1 VRQEATVKL
10 TVKDLSSDQLSAY
23 NAIVG
28 WIRDADGG
36 LLSLGG
42 YAGSGKS
49 TLVSLVAEQ
58 VDLPAFCAY
67 TGKATSVLRRK
78 LRAAGTETVGAQKKS
93 REGVMSSDSRP
104 YCGTIHSLIYRPCD
118 CREPKTVEIQK
129 PCPEKDCDGETAW
142 VYGDAADAA
151 ASHSVCAKGH
161 KGLIK
166 GLKAFEALKPA
177 TKFVYVEKV
186 DGRCKLCGG
195 KEWLRREA
203 LDRHYGLIIIDEASM
218 VDDTMLRDLQSYG
231 VPILAVGDHG
241 QLPPVGGVGSIMKN
255 PTLRLEKIHRQ
266 AEGNPIIAL
275 SKIIRET
282 GRFPESMDGD
292 AVTFGKLRFIEQ
304 LIEERYESASP
315 ARLLEMG
322 LVCYTNKRRVGLN
335 ATVRRVRGISRDGR
349 DLPIKGEHVV
359 CLRNIKEQSGRPPV
373 ANGMRGVLQNDVKW
387 KLIRDTH
394 GTLKDAYGKAA
405 RESETQLIGSIA
417 FPEDEIGA
425 CEYEMFG
432 PQFQREKTYSSSE
445 ELAKETGIH
454 SFATAGA
461 LFDFGYAMT
470 AHKMQGSQVDDLVVV
485 AERPGPVSNEDW
497 ARWAYTAATRAVSKL
512 TVLR

>member
-1 VRQEATVKL
+1 VSVA
-10 TVKDLSSDQLSAY
+10 VKDLSADQLSAY
-23 NAIVG
+23 NTIVS
-28 WIRDADGG
+28 WINDRTRQP

-129 PCPEKDCDGETAW
+129 PCPEEGCDGETSW
-142 VYGDAADAA
+142 ERSLPVR
-151 ASHSVCAKGH
+151 SVCTKGH
-161 KGLIK
+161 VGLIK
-166 GLKAFEALKPA
+166 SEAAFDALKAA

-218 VDDTMLRDLQSYG
+218 VDDMMLRDLQSYG

-255 PTLRLEKIHRQ
+255 PILRLEKIHRQ

-282 GRFPESMDGD
+282 GKFPESMDGD

-304 LIEERYESASP
+304 LIEERYENASP
-315 ARLLEMG
+315 ARLLEMS

-335 ATVRRVRGISRDGR
+335 STVRRVRGISRDGR
-349 DLPIKGEHVV
+349 DLPIEGEHVV

-387 KLIRDTH
+387 KTVRNNRGEKIS
-394 GTLKDAYGKAA
+394 
-405 RESETQLIGSIA
+405 ESETQLIGSIA
-417 FPEDEIGA
+417 FPEDEIDA
-425 CEYEMFG
+425 LEYEMFA
-432 PQFQREKTYSSSE
+432 PQFQREKTYNSSE
-445 ELAKETGIH
+445 ELAKETGVH
-454 SFATAGA
+454 SFSAAGS

-497 ARWAYTAATRAVSKL
+497 ARWAYTAATRAVKKL
-512 TVLR
+512 LILK